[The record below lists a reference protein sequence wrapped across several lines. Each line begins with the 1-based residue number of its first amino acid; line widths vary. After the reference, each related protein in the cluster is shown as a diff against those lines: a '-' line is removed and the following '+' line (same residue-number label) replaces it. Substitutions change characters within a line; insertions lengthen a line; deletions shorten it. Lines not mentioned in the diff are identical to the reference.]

1 MAIPILV
8 ANSPADSPHFRR
20 ANKVTGGT
28 FGIFEIGVS
37 IMRIDHP
44 PHTKRSRRSEPS
56 LWADESTDDALSL
69 LGNALEGDGPT
80 DCGDERTDETQ
91 ALLEENA
98 RLREL
103 LVQLSDL
110 IRRNG
115 FHPR

>member
-1 MAIPILV
+1 
-8 ANSPADSPHFRR
+8 
-20 ANKVTGGT
+20 
-28 FGIFEIGVS
+28 
-37 IMRIDHP
+37 MRIDHP

-56 LWADESTDDALSL
+56 LWADEFTDDALSL
-69 LGNALEGDGPT
+69 LGNALQGDGPT
-80 DCGDERTDETQ
+80 DCDERADETN

-115 FHPR
+115 IHPR

>member
-1 MAIPILV
+1 
-8 ANSPADSPHFRR
+8 
-20 ANKVTGGT
+20 
-28 FGIFEIGVS
+28 
-37 IMRIDHP
+37 MRIDHP
-44 PHTKRSRRSEPS
+44 THTKRRSEPS

-69 LGNALEGDGPT
+69 LGNALQGDGPT
-80 DCGDERTDETQ
+80 DCVTNVPTKLN

-115 FHPR
+115 IHPR

>member
-1 MAIPILV
+1 
-8 ANSPADSPHFRR
+8 
-20 ANKVTGGT
+20 
-28 FGIFEIGVS
+28 
-37 IMRIDHP
+37 MRIDHP

-69 LGNALEGDGPT
+69 LGSALEGDGPT
-80 DCGDERTDETQ
+80 DCGDVRTDETH

-115 FHPR
+115 IHPR